1 MIHLKPMAGTDGR
14 MDRQTDRRTDG
25 RTGRPTIGSSIWV
38 SVCLSVVLAACAP
51 NNPALTATV
60 FPDTPTPQVART
72 VVSAPTDTP
81 MPAPGPSS
89 TVEPIVTLVPTLGG
103 PCSNDAEFISDM
115 TVPDGAQFLPG
126 QTFIKKWRVL
136 NNGTCDWGPDFAVVL
151 TEGEAMGASGEA
163 ALYPARAGT
172 EGIWEVELRAPDV
185 PGLYRGRW
193 QAQAPDGTRFG
204 QVVFV
209 QIEVIALP
217 VTDTP
222 SP

>member
-1 MIHLKPMAGTDGR
+1 MTHPKR
-14 MDRQTDRRTDG
+14 MGATERQADG
-25 RTGRPTIGSSIWV
+25 RTDRSSV
-38 SVCLSVVLAACAP
+38 RSSVCLSLVALVLAACAP
-51 NNPALTATV
+51 DRAASTATV
-60 FPDTPTPQVART
+60 FPDTPTPRAART
-72 VVSAPTDTP
+72 VASAVTDTP
-81 MPAPGPSS
+81 APAP
-89 TVEPIVTLVPTLGG
+89 EPTATREPVVTLVPTLGG
-103 PCSNDAEFISDM
+103 PCTNDAEFVSDL

-126 QTFIKKWRVL
+126 QTFVKKWRVL

-151 TEGEAMGASGEA
+151 TEGEAMGASGAA
-163 ALYPARAGT
+163 ALYPARAGS

-185 PGLYRGRW
+185 PGVYRGRW

-222 SP
+222 NP